1 MNKNDSFYVNEDL
14 ILMIYNSCLYLIIIF
29 NICVMKLI
37 IYYLYIQINKF
48 IKLSNKENV
57 FVYIKLLK
65 YELIHDFDKYSLTEV
80 NEYIN
85 DIIQIYIDNRCDF
98 NEDYDNKQKIYYND
112 IDVFIITKRKQIIK
126 DIKQKLLI
134 DNINFELSILI
145 S

>member
-1 MNKNDSFYVNEDL
+1 MIIFYVNEDL
-14 ILMIYNSCLYLIIIF
+14 IIMIYNSCLYLTIIF

-65 YELIHDFDKYSLTEV
+65 YELIQDFDKYSLTEV

-134 DNINFELSILI
+134 DNIDFELSIII

>member
-1 MNKNDSFYVNEDL
+1 MIIFYVNEDL
-14 ILMIYNSCLYLIIIF
+14 IIMIYNSCLYLTIIF

-65 YELIHDFDKYSLTEV
+65 YELIQDFDKYSLTEV

-134 DNINFELSILI
+134 DNIDFELSILI

>member
-14 ILMIYNSCLYLIIIF
+14 ILMIYNSCLYLTIIF

-65 YELIHDFDKYSLTEV
+65 YELIQDFDKYSLTEV

-134 DNINFELSILI
+134 DNIDFELSILI

>member
-1 MNKNDSFYVNEDL
+1 
-14 ILMIYNSCLYLIIIF
+14 
-29 NICVMKLI
+29 MKLI

>member
-1 MNKNDSFYVNEDL
+1 MNKNDSFYVNKDL
-14 ILMIYNSCLYLIIIF
+14 ILMIYNSCLYLTIIF

-65 YELIHDFDKYSLTEV
+65 YELIQDFDKYSLTEV

-134 DNINFELSILI
+134 DNIDFELSILI